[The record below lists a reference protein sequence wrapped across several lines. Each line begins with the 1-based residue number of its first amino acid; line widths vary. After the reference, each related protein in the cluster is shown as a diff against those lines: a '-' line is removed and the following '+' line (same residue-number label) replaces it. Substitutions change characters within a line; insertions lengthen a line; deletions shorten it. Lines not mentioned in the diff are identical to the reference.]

1 VLWQKGV
8 EDQSPTVDSGSTAI
22 FSTALRSS
30 LAADLTSAG
39 GDQFIGDGLAA
50 MGKFQLRL
58 MLLSA
63 LLRKDKFVMNESFMN
78 ELKKY
83 ENGRVLLDPPVRSIL
98 RGVTNYEWVVVSV
111 DNKIV
116 KLQSTPGDYGL
127 GFSPSFIFEIKELP
141 QKSNGIKRATL
152 VLKDYITYSGKR
164 FESTLFP
171 NEVF

>member
-1 VLWQKGV
+1 
-8 EDQSPTVDSGSTAI
+8 
-22 FSTALRSS
+22 
-30 LAADLTSAG
+30 
-39 GDQFIGDGLAA
+39 
-50 MGKFQLRL
+50 
-58 MLLSA
+58 
-63 LLRKDKFVMNESFMN
+63 MNESFMN

-127 GFSPSFIFEIKELP
+127 GFSPSFILEIKEPP
-141 QKSNGIKRATL
+141 QKSNEIERATL

-164 FESTLFP
+164 FESKLFP

>member
-1 VLWQKGV
+1 
-8 EDQSPTVDSGSTAI
+8 
-22 FSTALRSS
+22 
-30 LAADLTSAG
+30 
-39 GDQFIGDGLAA
+39 
-50 MGKFQLRL
+50 
-58 MLLSA
+58 
-63 LLRKDKFVMNESFMN
+63 MNESFIN

-98 RGVTNYEWVVVSV
+98 RGVTNYEWVVMSV

-127 GFSPSFIFEIKELP
+127 GFSPSFILEIKELP
-141 QKSNGIKRATL
+141 QKSDGIKRATL

>member
-1 VLWQKGV
+1 
-8 EDQSPTVDSGSTAI
+8 
-22 FSTALRSS
+22 
-30 LAADLTSAG
+30 
-39 GDQFIGDGLAA
+39 
-50 MGKFQLRL
+50 
-58 MLLSA
+58 
-63 LLRKDKFVMNESFMN
+63 MNESFMN

-98 RGVTNYEWVVVSV
+98 RGVTNYEWVVMSV

-127 GFSPSFIFEIKELP
+127 GFSPSFIFEIKEHP
-141 QKSNGIKRATL
+141 QKSDEIKRATL

-164 FESTLFP
+164 FESNLFP